1 MVGDTGTARI
11 IIVDVQAGVVVD
23 DDRWIEGSSRT
34 SFHHID
40 VAEYQSLERI

>member
-23 DDRWIEGSSRT
+23 DDRWIEGSART
-34 SFHHID
+34 FHHID
-40 VAEYQSLERI
+40 IAEYQS